1 MKGRRREPGSSVNL
15 VSRLPA
21 LGSAR
26 PQTDAGRFRRWR
38 TDITDGSLLRNTRFY
53 RLWAGQGI
61 SFVGDAVSM
70 VALVVLVAEIAGSAS
85 AVGGVLIARLLP
97 TLASPFAGVLADR
110 LDRRAILVASDLARA
125 ILVLGIVFTRDL
137 ATIYVLVF
145 LMGLARTFF
154 NPTIRAAFPSVV
166 GEGDLTRANA
176 LIGTTFSISETLGPV
191 LGGLLVASVGV
202 EVAFVLDAATY
213 LVSAAFLYRIPL
225 PRPHG
230 EDSAGFGRELKAGL
244 AYLAGARLPLALV
257 LGAFLTMLT
266 INVTVPAEV
275 FLAKE
280 TFEAGNVGYGLLVGL
295 WGGGMIL
302 GSALIAALG
311 DRISL
316 VPLYLISLFV
326 AALALA
332 ATGLAPAFIFA
343 LGALV
348 VAGAVNGID
357 DVATNTILQKRVPD
371 AFLGRVFA
379 VKFLGYGVGEALAF
393 PVGGLVVDAVGPRS
407 TYLYA
412 GAATAVAGSLILL
425 LVLTAPLGRA
435 RSG

>member
-1 MKGRRREPGSSVNL
+1 MCPGS
-15 VSRLPA
+15 
-21 LGSAR
+21 
-26 PQTDAGRFRRWR
+26 RRWGALAQTEAGLSR
-38 TDITDGSLLRNTRFY
+38 WWRMDITDGSLLRNVRFY
-53 RLWAGQGI
+53 RLWAGQGV
-61 SFVGDAVSM
+61 SFLGDAISM
-70 VALVVLVAEIAGSAS
+70 VALVVLVVEIAGSAS
-85 AVGGVLIARLLP
+85 AVGGVLVARLLP

-125 ILVLGIVFTRDL
+125 VLVIGLVFTRDL
-137 ATIYVLVF
+137 ATIYVLIF

-154 NPTIRAAFPSVV
+154 NPTIRAAFPGVV
-166 GEGDLTRANA
+166 GERDLTRANA
-176 LIGTTFSISETLGPV
+176 LISTTFSVSETVGPA
-191 LGGLLVASVGV
+191 LGGLLVAFVGV
-202 EVAFVLDAATY
+202 EAAFVLDAATY
-213 LVSAAFLYRIPL
+213 LVSATLLSRIHL
-225 PRPHG
+225 PRSQG
-230 EDSAGFGRELKAGL
+230 ESGAGFGRELRAGIG
-244 AYLAGARLPLALV
+244 YLAGARVPLTLV

-275 FLAKE
+275 FLSKE
-280 TFEAGNVGYGLLVGL
+280 NFDAGDVGYGLLVSL
-295 WGGGMIL
+295 WGGGMVL

-311 DRISL
+311 DRVSL
-316 VPLYLISLFV
+316 MPLYLISLFL

-332 ATGLAPAFIFA
+332 ATGVAPTFVFA

-379 VKFLGYGVGEALAF
+379 VKFLGYGAGEALAF

-412 GAATAVAGSLILL
+412 GMATAAAGSLVLL
-425 LVLTAPLGRA
+425 LILTAPLSRT